1 MLLMFI
7 PATRREAACSLN
19 WRRIAQDQFRFSTAC
34 PLVVHY
40 SLYHVS

>member
-7 PATRREAACSLN
+7 PATRHEAACS
-19 WRRIAQDQFRFSTAC
+19 
-34 PLVVHY
+34 LVVHY